1 MTRPRDYQTEAI
13 IIKKTKLGEADRILT
28 LYTPGLGKIQAV
40 AKGVRRPKSKLS
52 GHLELLTHSQVTL
65 ARGHNLDTITGSQ
78 TINSFMP
85 LKTDLWLT
93 SYGLYIIELVNQFTA
108 EHVEDERLFR
118 LLLETL
124 QNLCQTNNRELLLR
138 YFEIHLLEEVGYRPQ
153 LQECVACHR
162 ILEPTTNSFCAS
174 IGGTLCPECAG
185 NQPFAGPLSLNA
197 LKVLRFIQKN
207 DYNAVGRLK
216 INTALSLEI
225 EDITRNY
232 LKYLLE
238 RDVRSAN
245 WLDELKEQMKQM
257 GNLKAKV
264 VQGTDEPE
272 LKTN

>member
-28 LYTPGLGKIQAV
+28 LYTPALGKIQAV

-65 ARGHNLDTITGSQ
+65 ARGHNLDTVTGSQ
-78 TINSFMP
+78 TVNSFMP

-93 SYGLYIIELVNQFTA
+93 SYGLYVIELVNQFTA
-108 EHVEDERLFR
+108 EHVADALLFR

-124 QNLCQTNNRELLLR
+124 QNLSETNNRELLLR
-138 YFEIHLLEEVGYRPQ
+138 YFEIHLLEETGYRPQ
-153 LQECVACHR
+153 LQECVTCHQV
-162 ILEPTTNSFCAS
+162 LEPITNSFCAS
-174 IGGTLCPECAG
+174 IGGILCPVCAG
-185 NQPFAGPLSLNA
+185 NQPFTRPISVNA
-197 LKVLRFIQKN
+197 LKVLRFIQRN
-207 DYNAVGRLK
+207 EYNTVGRLK
-216 INTALSLEI
+216 INTTLSLEL
-225 EDITRNY
+225 ESITRSY

-257 GNLKAKV
+257 GNLKANIKSV
-264 VQGTDEPE
+264 TDEPSD
-272 LKTN
+272 

>member
-78 TINSFMP
+78 TISGFMP

-93 SYGLYIIELVNQFTA
+93 AYGLYVTELVNQFTA
-108 EHVEDERLFR
+108 EHVGDSRLFR
-118 LLLETL
+118 LLLDTL
-124 QNLCQTNNRELLLR
+124 QNLCETNNRELLLR
-138 YFEIHLLEEVGYRPQ
+138 YFEIHLLEEAGYRPQ
-153 LQECVACHR
+153 LQECVTCHR
-162 ILEPTTNSFCAS
+162 VLEPITNSFCTS
-174 IGGTLCPECAG
+174 IGGMLCPICSP
-185 NQPFAGPLSLNA
+185 NQPFARPISVNA
-197 LKVLRFIQKN
+197 LKVLRFIQRN

-216 INTALSLEI
+216 IYTTLSLEL
-225 EDITRNY
+225 ETITRSY

-257 GNLKAKV
+257 GNLKTNIKPV
-264 VQGTDEPE
+264 TDEPSD
-272 LKTN
+272 

>member
-1 MTRPRDYQTEAI
+1 MTRPRDYQTEAVI
-13 IIKKTKLGEADRILT
+13 IRKTKLGEADRILT

-93 SYGLYIIELVNQFTA
+93 SYALYITELVNQFTA
-108 EHVEDERLFR
+108 DHVEDERLFR
-118 LLLETL
+118 LLLQTL
-124 QNLCQTNNRELLLR
+124 QDLCRTNNRELLLR
-138 YFEIHLLEEVGYRPQ
+138 YFEIHLLEECGYRPQ
-153 LQECVACHR
+153 LQECVVCHR
-162 ILEPTTNSFCAS
+162 ILEPTINSFCAGV
-174 IGGTLCPECAG
+174 GGTLCPECAL
-185 NQPFAGPLSLNA
+185 NQPFSRPISVNV

-216 INTALSLEI
+216 IDTGLSLEL
-225 EDITRNY
+225 ENITRNY

-257 GNLKAKV
+257 GNLKPNL
-264 VQGTDEPE
+264 TD
-272 LKTN
+272 